1 MVAIIGDIVYICRRN
16 IKNVST
22 TKLLTEIQRVSN
34 WGCVII
40 HLSQIESRFAREPLA
55 RRSQIKQNY

>member
-1 MVAIIGDIVYICRRN
+1 MVAIFGDIVYICRRN

-34 WGCVII
+34 SPSSLRGD
-40 HLSQIESRFAREPLA
+40 
-55 RRSQIKQNY
+55 RRR